1 MKRYLLSL
9 VLCSDIFFGM
19 AQPGSWQQKSS
30 LGWNGIVEPTGRY
43 AAVAFSIGNKGYIG
57 TGYDN
62 SGNRKDLWQYDPIAD
77 AWTQKAD
84 FGGSPREFAVG
95 FVIGGKGYIGLGDS
109 AAPNPETTTAFSDLW
124 EYDTAANSW
133 TQKSGF
139 PGGARSQATAF
150 SIGGKEY
157 VGTGAGG
164 NGYSFYNDFWEYDPV
179 ADSWTQKAAFGG
191 AAREGAIGFSIGG
204 TGYVGTGNNGNEVYS
219 TFLPDFWE
227 YDPVADN
234 WTQKASFGGPQ
245 RTLATGFSIGN
256 KGYVGLG
263 FYSIDGFSPPSLS
276 YSDFW
281 EYDPVSD
288 SWVNKANFAGSPR
301 NGAAGFTIGGDG
313 YIVSGGNSFQGTLG
327 LSQTGVFANDCWK
340 YDTLADS
347 WTQVAHFGAAGRA
360 VAIGFGIG
368 GKGYLGM
375 GITANA
381 EGAANLTDFWEYD
394 TLADNW
400 SQKASFPA
408 GARLWPVGF
417 AIGSKGYAGLGE
429 SLNGDTTDFWAF
441 DPVLNTWTQR
451 SSFPGAGRQG
461 LIGLS
466 IGNKG
471 YVGLGSI
478 NGGNVNDFWAFD
490 TLANSWTQMAS
501 FPGSNSSQTIGF
513 SAGNKGYIGLGNG
526 LGSQADSALW
536 EYDPAVDSWTHK
548 NGKYPDGNSLYRGVA
563 FAIGNNGYVGGGPQN
578 NHFWEYDPVADSW
591 SGLPGFP
598 GGWRLDAVGFNIG
611 GRGYMG
617 TGSYLS
623 DFWQYATEEA
633 IRTAVGDYSVSS
645 ACPVI
650 SGSGFAWAA
659 DSSNGLIFGINPNNN
674 NLGATCW
681 GFRNVAAGD
690 YRDSLGWFGGSQ
702 PQFGAY
708 LNRNYLIT
716 PASEPGSA
724 VTLRLYCTAGELT
737 NFVNYFNA
745 AYGTAYTQN
754 DISIVRYDGINQDL
768 DPTNNS
774 NLATDYTAITPDSI
788 GVYGSAGEYRYFEF
802 SSASLSEFYLTLSS
816 PISPLPVNLLN
827 FSAVYDDGASILHWQ
842 TAQEQNSSRF
852 DIQRSADG
860 NQFTSIGSAPAAGNS
875 TSIRSYNFTDANAGS
890 LGVKTLYYR
899 LGEIALDSQ
908 EVYSN
913 IAVVNIPGIS
923 NGISVSPNPATDN
936 ITVHLNSTAA
946 NVKAVLTIT
955 DMTGGKIQTWNIMLN
970 TGENTIPLSINNLSA
985 GIYLIVVTSDQT
997 KWLAK
1002 FVKK

>member
-1 MKRYLLSL
+1 MKKYLLSL
-9 VLCSDIFFGM
+9 ILCNIILFGM

-43 AAVAFSIGNKGYIG
+43 AAVAFSIGNNGYFA

-62 SGNRKDLWQYDPIAD
+62 TGNRKDLWEYDPVAD

-109 AAPNPETTTAFSDLW
+109 AGPSIGTITNFSDLW

-150 SIGGKEY
+150 SIGGKGY

-179 ADSWTQKAAFGG
+179 ADSWTQKAGFGG

-204 TGYVGTGNNGNEVYS
+204 KGYVGTGNNGNQVSLAYL
-219 TFLPDFWE
+219 TDFWE

-234 WTQKASFGGPQ
+234 WTQKANFGGPQ

-263 FYSIDGFSPPSLS
+263 FYYTLGGSPPSLS
-276 YSDFW
+276 YNDFW
-281 EYDPVSD
+281 EYDPVGD
-288 SWVNKANFAGSPR
+288 SWVNKANFAGTPR
-301 NGAAGFTIGGDG
+301 NGAAAFTIGGDG
-313 YIVSGGNSFQGTLG
+313 YIVSGGNTFQGTLG
-327 LSQTGVFANDCWK
+327 PAQAGVFANDCWK

-360 VAIGFGIG
+360 MAIGFPIG
-368 GKGYLGM
+368 GKGYLGL
-375 GITANA
+375 GITENA
-381 EGAANLTDFWEYD
+381 YGVPNLTDFWEYD
-394 TLADNW
+394 TLADSW

-417 AIGSKGYAGLGE
+417 GIGSKGYAGLGTG
-429 SLNGDTTDFWAF
+429 SNGDMTDLWAF
-441 DPVLNTWTQR
+441 DPVLNTWTQM
-451 SSFPGAGRQG
+451 SSFPGGAREE

-471 YVGLGSI
+471 YVGLG
-478 NGGNVNDFWAFD
+478 GTGEATMNDFWAFD
-490 TLANSWTQMAS
+490 TLANAWTRVAN
-501 FPGSNSSQTIGF
+501 FPGSNTTQTIGF
-513 SAGNKGYIGLGNG
+513 SVGNKGYVGLGSG
-526 LGSQADSALW
+526 IGSQADSTLW

-548 NGKYPDGNSLYRGVA
+548 NGKYPDGSSLYRSVA
-563 FAIGNNGYVGGGPQN
+563 FAIGNNGYVGGGLYS

-591 SGLPGFP
+591 TSQPGFP
-598 GGWRLDAVGFNIG
+598 GGGRLDAVGFSIG

-617 TGSYLS
+617 TGTYTT
-623 DFWQYATEEA
+623 DFWQYSTESV

-645 ACPVI
+645 ACPVL
-650 SGSGFAWAA
+650 SGTGFAWAA
-659 DSSNGLIFGINPNNN
+659 DSSNALIFGINPNNN

-690 YRDSLGWFGGSQ
+690 YRDSLAWFGGSQ
-702 PQFGAY
+702 PVFGAY
-708 LNRNYLIT
+708 LPRNYLIT
-716 PASEPGSA
+716 PASQPGSA
-724 VTLRLYCTAGELT
+724 VTLRFYCTAGELT

-745 AYGTAYTQN
+745 AYGTAYTQK
-754 DISIVRYDGINQDL
+754 DIRIVRYDGINQDL

-802 SSASLSEFYLTLSS
+802 SPAGLSEFYLTLSS
-816 PISPLPVNLLN
+816 PTGPLAVHLLN
-827 FSAVYDDGASILHWQ
+827 FSAVYDDGVSLLNWQ
-842 TAQEQNSSRF
+842 TAQERNSSRF
-852 DIQRSADG
+852 DIQRSPDG
-860 NQFTSIGSAPAAGNS
+860 IKYTSIGSAPAAGNS
-875 TSIRSYNFTDANAGS
+875 TSIQSYSFTDANAGA

-913 IAVVNIPGIS
+913 IAVVNIPGTS
-923 NGISVSPNPATDN
+923 NGISVTPNPGKDI
-936 ITVHLNSTAA
+936 ITVHLNSIAA
-946 NVKAVLTIT
+946 NVKAALIIT
-955 DMTGGKIQTWNIMLN
+955 DLTGRKIQSWNMTLN

-985 GIYLIVVTSDQT
+985 GIYLIVVTSNET
-997 KWLAK
+997 RWLAK
-1002 FVKK
+1002 FEKQ